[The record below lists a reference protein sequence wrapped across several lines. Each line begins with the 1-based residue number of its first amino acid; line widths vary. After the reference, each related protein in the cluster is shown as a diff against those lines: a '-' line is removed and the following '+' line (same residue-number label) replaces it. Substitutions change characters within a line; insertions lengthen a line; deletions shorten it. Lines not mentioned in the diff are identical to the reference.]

1 VKEPGAVVRVC
12 FVCLGNICRSPT
24 AEGVFRHL
32 VAQAGLEDRFEI
44 DSAGTAG
51 YHAGDAPDHR
61 ARAAG
66 RRAGIVIDG
75 AARPFVRAD
84 FARFDHVIAMDSA
97 NVRDLGYLAP
107 SPEAAAKVRLL
118 RSFDPQAEKDAPV
131 PDPYYG
137 DAAGFDH
144 VLELCRAACGHLLE
158 EIRRE
163 RRL

>member
-1 VKEPGAVVRVC
+1 MTESGSPVRVC

-32 VAQAGLEDRFEI
+32 VAEAGLSARFEI

-51 YHAGDAPDHR
+51 YHSGEAPDRR

-66 RRAGIVIDG
+66 KRAGIVVDG
-75 AARPFVRAD
+75 AARQFVADD
-84 FARFDHVIAMDSA
+84 FARFDHVIAMDAS
-97 NVRDLGYLAP
+97 NLKDLQRLAGD
-107 SPEAAAKVRLL
+107 SEAAAKVRLL
-118 RSFDPQAEKDAPV
+118 RSFDPAAPKDAPV

-137 DAAGFDH
+137 DDAGFDQ
-144 VLELCRAACGHLLE
+144 VLELCRTACRHLLE

-163 RRL
+163 QQL